1 MNKLATIIIPHH
13 NRHDHL
19 KTLLDCIDNQV
30 FDIIV
35 VSGGSFAENC
45 NRGATLANTDKILFA
60 NDDIKPKP
68 GDLEEICRY
77 LDLCNFVGSTQIT
90 GKGLKYYGIGFNYEE
105 TGFHYNNHK
114 PIYYPSIQCEPNR
127 SLFPSGFLFG
137 MNHSVWKKLKGFN
150 TEFRTGHEDVSFG
163 IRCIQQ
169 NVSMCILDLEVY
181 HEESQ
186 SEGRFQYCDENT
198 HLLHE
203 KYSQEYLKSLHE
215 STNYVI

>member
-19 KTLLDCIDNQV
+19 KTLLERIDNQL
-30 FDIIV
+30 FDIMV

-45 NRGATLANTDKILFA
+45 NRGATMAGTGKIIFA
-60 NDDIKPKP
+60 NDDIQPKP
-68 GDLEEICRY
+68 GDLTEICRF
-77 LDLCNFVGSTQIT
+77 LDICDFVGSTQIT
-90 GKGLKYYGIGFNYEE
+90 AKGLKYYGIGFNYDPR
-105 TGFHYNNHK
+105 GFHYNQYK
-114 PIYYPSIQCEPNR
+114 PIYYPSIQTETNR

-137 MNHSVWKKLKGFN
+137 MNAWVWDILGGFN
-150 TEFRTGHEDVSFG
+150 TEFRTGHEDVSLG
-163 IRCIQQ
+163 IRCIRQK
-169 NVSMCILDLEVY
+169 VSMCILDLEVY

-203 KYSQEYLKSLHE
+203 KYSQEYLKALSE
-215 STNYVI
+215 STNYCI